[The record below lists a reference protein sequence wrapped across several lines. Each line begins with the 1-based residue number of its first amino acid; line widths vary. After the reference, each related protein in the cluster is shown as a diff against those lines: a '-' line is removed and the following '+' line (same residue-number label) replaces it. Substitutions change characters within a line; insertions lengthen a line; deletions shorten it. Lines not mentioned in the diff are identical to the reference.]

1 MTLTAPRTGSTSRSD
16 SALLIRD
23 LDEAAFARR
32 YDCDRYTATV
42 LGNRFDYL
50 VEHMSAR
57 LLTGAFSPVL
67 RDFYDLACTVAG
79 PEELGFPVPAASNGI
94 VLMAGTTIDAV
105 PTMVGEYGADRLNPG
120 DVLIANDPYRTGNHN
135 NDLVFTRPV
144 FVDGRIAA
152 FVTLNAHQLDMGG
165 TVPGGF
171 SATKQNVFENGL
183 VLSPRLLVDQG
194 RRVPETWNVIFD
206 NVRMAEVL
214 HPDMMTVCSSLELG
228 ESLVRESIERYGLAA
243 FHGAMRYATDVAA
256 ERMAVGLAELPDGDW
271 EAEHGID
278 CDGIDDTES
287 YPVHVAIRK
296 RGSRVEVDFS
306 GTHRQART
314 SVNATA
320 WEVKTAV
327 GVALKYNVDP
337 RGRFNSGLFRSI
349 DLVIPEGSVVSAL
362 PPDGAVFLYF
372 EQSQVILATVLMAL
386 EKALGERAIAGDRA
400 GTNLHTAFGAHPDGT
415 PWVSAMQCGGEIG
428 PFGANRH
435 GDADTQCMSYLAN
448 GVAPSVEAVEKES
461 PVVMLRHEP
470 VADTAGPGFHRGGN
484 AMLRDTL
491 WLTDAAHSIIELR
504 HRSVTGFGVHGG
516 GHGVNGGVWMFP
528 PDGAGHARVPGT
540 GRDSFAEGTAWAG
553 VVDEQSNAPS
563 SAGRY
568 VYPFGGA
575 NVSTPQSVLRYIT
588 NGAGGWGDPLEREP
602 ARVLVDVRDE
612 YVTIEG
618 AARLYGVVV
627 TGDPHDDPEGLAVDE
642 AATERLRAALRTSGG
657 DAPRASRSL

>member
-1 MTLTAPRTGSTSRSD
+1 MSTTTVHPARR
-16 SALLIRD
+16 LLRD
-23 LDEAAFARR
+23 LDVAAFLEQ

-67 RDFYDLACTVAG
+67 RDFYDLACTIAG
-79 PEELGFPVPAASNGI
+79 PPELAYPVPAASNGI

-105 PTMVGEYGADRLNPG
+105 PNMVAEYGLERLRPG

-144 FVDGRIAA
+144 FRDGAIVA

-171 SATKQNVFENGL
+171 SARKQNVFENGL
-183 VLSPRLLVDQG
+183 VLSPRPLVREG
-194 RRVPETWNVIFD
+194 VNVPETWGLIFD
-206 NVRMAEVL
+206 NVRMAEIL
-214 HPDMMTVCSSLELG
+214 YPDMKTVCSSLELG
-228 ESLVRESIERYGLAA
+228 EQLVHESIERYGLGA

-256 ERMAVGLAELPDGDW
+256 EQMALGLAELPDGDW
-271 EAEHGID
+271 EAEHGVD
-278 CDGIDDTES
+278 ADGIDDTES

-296 RGSRVEVDFS
+296 RGDRIEVDFS

-314 SVNATA
+314 SINATV
-320 WEVKTAV
+320 WEVKTAI
-327 GVALKYNVDP
+327 GVALKYAFDP
-337 RGRFNSGLFRSI
+337 RGRFNSGLFRNI
-349 DLVIPEGSVVSAL
+349 DLVIPEGTVVSAL

-386 EKALGERAIAGDRA
+386 EQALGERAIAGDRA
-400 GTNLHTAFGAHPDGT
+400 GTNLHTAFGAWPDGR
-415 PWVSAMQCGGEIG
+415 PWGSAMQCGGEIG

-448 GVAPSVEAVEKES
+448 GVAPSIEAIEKDS

-470 VADTAGPGFHRGGN
+470 VADTAGAGFHRGGN

-504 HRSVTGFGVHGG
+504 HKSVTGFGVNGAG
-516 GHGVNGGVWMFP
+516 SGVNGGVWVYP
-528 PDGAGHARVPGT
+528 PVDGEPVIPTT
-540 GRDSFAEGTAWAG
+540 GRDSFGGTEAWAG
-553 VVDEQSNAPS
+553 VIDPETNAPS
-563 SAGRY
+563 KTGEY
-568 VYPFGGA
+568 VYPFANA
-575 NVSTPQSVLRYIT
+575 NVSTRSTVLRYIT

-602 ARVLVDVRDE
+602 DRVRVDVRDE

-627 TGDPHDDPEGLAVDE
+627 TGDPHEDPEGVAVDE
-642 AATERLRAALRTSGG
+642 AATDALRAQLKQE
-657 DAPRASRSL
+657 RAA

>member
-1 MTLTAPRTGSTSRSD
+1 MTIIDRPASD
-16 SALLIRD
+16 SRTTPTLIRD
-23 LDEAAFARR
+23 LDEAAFREH

-79 PEELGFPVPAASNGI
+79 PRSLGYPVPAASNGI

-105 PTMVGEYGADRLNPG
+105 PNMVEEYGISRLRPG

-144 FVDGRIAA
+144 FDGDEIVA

-183 VLSPRLLVDQG
+183 VLSPRLLVSEG
-194 RRVPETWNVIFD
+194 VNVPESWNVIFD

-214 HPDMMTVCSSLELG
+214 YPDMKTVCSSLELG
-228 ESLVRESIERYGLAA
+228 ERLVRESIDRYGLAA

-256 ERMAVGLAELPDGDW
+256 ERMALGMAELPDGDW
-271 EAEHGID
+271 EAEHGVD
-278 CDGIDDTES
+278 CDGVDDTES

-296 RGSRVEVDFS
+296 RGDRIEVDFS

-314 SVNATA
+314 SINATA
-320 WEVKTAV
+320 WEVKTAI

-337 RGRFNSGLFRSI
+337 RGRFNSGLFRNI
-349 DLVIPEGSVVSAL
+349 DILIPEGSVVSAL

-372 EQSQVILATVLMAL
+372 EQSQVILATVLIAL
-386 EKALGERAIAGDRA
+386 EKALGDRAIAGDRA
-400 GTNLHTAFGAHPDGT
+400 GTNLHTAFGARPDGS

-435 GDADTQCMSYLAN
+435 GDADSQCMSYLAN
-448 GVAPSVEAVEKES
+448 GIAPSVEAVEKEN

-470 VADTAGPGFHRGGN
+470 VADTAGPGVHRGGN

-504 HRSVTGFGVHGG
+504 HKTVTGFGVNGG
-516 GHGVNGGVWMFP
+516 GGGVNGGVWIFP
-528 PDGAGHARVPGT
+528 PDDSGEAQVPGT
-540 GRDSFAEGTAWAG
+540 GRDSFAAGTAWAG
-553 VVDEQSNAPS
+553 VIDPATNTPS
-563 SAGRY
+563 PTGEY
-568 VYPFGGA
+568 VYPFSRST
-575 NVSTPQSVLRYIT
+575 VSTGRSVLRYIT
-588 NGAGGWGDPLEREP
+588 NGAGGWGDPLDREP
-602 ARVLVDVRDE
+602 DRVLVDVRDE
-612 YVTIEG
+612 YVTPEG

-627 TGDPHDDPEGLAVDE
+627 EGDPRRDPEGLSLDLD
-642 AATERLRAALRTSGG
+642 ATRALRERM
-657 DAPRASRSL
+657 RAERA

>member
-1 MTLTAPRTGSTSRSD
+1 MSITTASASD
-16 SALLIRD
+16 VARPERRLLRD
-23 LDEAAFARR
+23 LDVAAFAER
-32 YDCDRYTATV
+32 YQCDRYTATV

-67 RDFYDLACTVAG
+67 RDFYDLACTIAG
-79 PEELGFPVPAASNGI
+79 PAELAYPVPAASNGI

-105 PTMVGEYGADRLNPG
+105 PNMVAEFGLERLRPG

-144 FVDGRIAA
+144 FRDGAIVA

-171 SATKQNVFENGL
+171 SARKQNVFENGL
-183 VLSPRLLVDQG
+183 VLSPRLLVREG
-194 RRVPETWNVIFD
+194 VNVPETWSVIFD
-206 NVRMAEVL
+206 NVRMAEIL
-214 HPDMMTVCSSLELG
+214 YPDMKTVCSSLELG
-228 ESLVRESIERYGLAA
+228 EQLVHESIERYGLPA

-256 ERMAVGLAELPDGDW
+256 EQMALGLAELPDGDW
-271 EAEHGID
+271 EAEHGVD
-278 CDGIDDTES
+278 ADGIDDTES
-287 YPVHVAIRK
+287 YPVHVKIRK
-296 RGSRVEVDFS
+296 RGDRIEVDFS

-314 SVNATA
+314 SINATV
-320 WEVKTAV
+320 WEVKTAI
-327 GVALKYNVDP
+327 GVALKYAFDP
-337 RGRFNSGLFRSI
+337 RGRFNSGLFRNI

-386 EKALGERAIAGDRA
+386 EQALGERAIAGDRA
-400 GTNLHTAFGAHPDGT
+400 GTNLHTAFGAWPDGR

-448 GVAPSVEAVEKES
+448 GVAPSIEAIEKDS

-470 VADTAGPGFHRGGN
+470 VADTAGAGFHRGGN

-504 HRSVTGFGVHGG
+504 HKSVTGFGVNGAG
-516 GHGVNGGVWMFP
+516 SGVNGGVWVYP
-528 PDGAGHARVPGT
+528 PVDGEPVIPTT
-540 GRDSFAEGTAWAG
+540 GRDSFGGTEAWAG
-553 VVDEQSNAPS
+553 VIDPETNAPS
-563 SAGRY
+563 KTGEY
-568 VYPFGGA
+568 VYPFANA
-575 NVSTPQSVLRYIT
+575 NVSTRSTVLRYIT

-602 ARVLVDVRDE
+602 DRVRVDVRDE

-627 TGDPHDDPEGLAVDE
+627 TGDPHEDPEGVAVDA
-642 AATERLRAALRTSGG
+642 AATDALRAKLKKE
-657 DAPRASRSL
+657 RAA

>member
-1 MTLTAPRTGSTSRSD
+1 MSTTELASPVRR
-16 SALLIRD
+16 LIRD
-23 LDEAAFARR
+23 LDDDAFRGI
-32 YDCDRYTATV
+32 YQCDRYTATV

-79 PEELGFPVPAASNGI
+79 PPELGYPVPAASNGI

-105 PTMVGEYGADRLNPG
+105 PNMVGEYGIERLHPG

-144 FVDGRIAA
+144 FVDGVVAA

-183 VLSPRLLVDQG
+183 VLSPRLLVSQG
-194 RRVPETWNVIFD
+194 VNVPETWNVIFD

-214 HPDMMTVCSSLELG
+214 YPDMKTVCSSLELG
-228 ESLVRESIERYGLAA
+228 ERLVQESIERYGLAA
-243 FHGAMRYATDVAA
+243 FHGAMRYATDAAA
-256 ERMAVGLAELPDGDW
+256 ERMALGMAELPDGDW
-271 EAEHGID
+271 EAEHGVD
-278 CDGIDDTES
+278 ADGIDDTET

-296 RGSRVEVDFS
+296 RGDRIEVDFS

-314 SVNATA
+314 SINATV
-320 WEVKTAV
+320 WEVKTAI
-327 GVALKYNVDP
+327 GVALKYNFDP
-337 RGRFNSGLFRSI
+337 RGRFNSGLFRNI
-349 DLVIPEGSVVSAL
+349 DIVIPEGTVVSAL

-372 EQSQVILATVLMAL
+372 EQSQVILATALIAL
-386 EKALGERAIAGDRA
+386 EKSLGERAIAGDRA
-400 GTNLHTAFGAHPDGT
+400 GTNLHTAFGAWPDGR

-448 GVAPSVEAVEKES
+448 GVAPSIEAVEKDN
-461 PVVMLRHEP
+461 PVIMLRHEP
-470 VADTAGPGFHRGGN
+470 VADTAGPGFNRGGN

-504 HRSVTGFGVHGG
+504 HKSVTGFGVYGG
-516 GHGVNGGVWMFP
+516 GSGVNGGVWIFP
-528 PDGAGHARVPGT
+528 PDESGEAVIPTTERSSF
-540 GRDSFAEGTAWAG
+540 GRGTAWAG
-553 VVDEQSNAPS
+553 VIDPETNAPS
-563 SAGRY
+563 RDGEY
-568 VYPFGGA
+568 QYPFSNA
-575 NVSTPQSVLRYIT
+575 NVSTQQSVLRYIT
-588 NGAGGWGDPLEREP
+588 NGAGGWGDPFDREP
-602 ARVLVDVRDE
+602 ERVRIDVRDE
-612 YVTIEG
+612 YVSIEG

-627 TGDPHDDPEGLAVDE
+627 TGDPREDPEGVAVDE
-642 AATERLRAALRTSGG
+642 EATSALRAKLR
-657 DAPRASRSL
+657 A

>member
-1 MTLTAPRTGSTSRSD
+1 MTITTQQERAERR
-16 SALLIRD
+16 LIRD
-23 LDEAAFARR
+23 LDDRAFRSH

-67 RDFYDLACTVAG
+67 RDFYDLACTIAG
-79 PEELGFPVPAASNGI
+79 PPELGYPVPAASNGI

-105 PTMVGEYGADRLNPG
+105 PNMVSEYGVDRLRPG

-144 FVDGRIAA
+144 FVGDAIVA

-183 VLSPRLLVDQG
+183 VLSPRLLVRQG
-194 RRVPETWNVIFD
+194 ENVPETWSVIFD

-214 HPDMMTVCSSLELG
+214 YPDMLTVCSSLELG
-228 ESLVRESIERYGLAA
+228 ERLVHESIDRYGLAA
-243 FHGAMRYATDVAA
+243 FHGAMRYATDAAA
-256 ERMAVGLAELPDGDW
+256 ERMALGMAELPDGDW
-271 EAEHGID
+271 EAEHGVD
-278 CDGIDDTES
+278 CDGVDDTES

-296 RGSRVEVDFS
+296 RGDRIEVDFS

-314 SVNATA
+314 SINATV
-320 WEVKTAV
+320 WEVKTAI
-327 GVALKYNVDP
+327 GVALKYNFDP
-337 RGRFNSGLFRSI
+337 RGRFNSGLFRNI
-349 DLVIPEGSVVSAL
+349 DIVVPEGTVVSAL

-372 EQSQVILATVLMAL
+372 EQSQVILATALMAL
-386 EKALGERAIAGDRA
+386 ERALGDRAIAGDRA
-400 GTNLHTAFGAHPDGT
+400 GTNLHTAFGSWPDGR

-428 PFGANRH
+428 PYGANRH

-470 VADTAGPGFHRGGN
+470 VPDTAGPGVHRGGN

-491 WLTDAAHSIIELR
+491 WLTDAMHSIIELR

-516 GHGVNGGVWMFP
+516 GSGVNGGVWIFP
-528 PDGAGHARVPGT
+528 PDET
-540 GRDSFAEGTAWAG
+540 GEPAIPATDRASFAAGTAWAG
-553 VVDEQSNAPS
+553 VIDPDSNAPS
-563 SAGRY
+563 ADGEYR
-568 VYPFGGA
+568 YPFA
-575 NVSTPQSVLRYIT
+575 NANTSSSQSVLRYIT
-588 NGAGGWGDPLEREP
+588 NGAGGWGDPLERDP
-602 ARVLVDVRDE
+602 DLVRRDVRDE

-627 TGDPHDDPEGLAVDE
+627 SGDPHYDPEGVRVDE
-642 AATERLRAALRTSGG
+642 RATQELRARLRSEGV
-657 DAPRASRSL
+657 

>member
-1 MTLTAPRTGSTSRSD
+1 MTITDQARVERK
-16 SALLIRD
+16 LLRD
-23 LDEAAFARR
+23 LDETAFRER
-32 YDCDRYTATV
+32 YQCDRYTATV

-57 LLTGAFSPVL
+57 LLEGAFSPVL
-67 RDFYDLACTVAG
+67 RDFYDLACTISG

-105 PTMVGEYGADRLNPG
+105 PNMVREYGIERLRPG

-144 FVDGRIAA
+144 FLDGRIIS

-171 SATKQNVFENGL
+171 SATKQNVYENGL
-183 VLSPRLLVDQG
+183 VLSPRLLVREG
-194 RRVPETWNVIFD
+194 ENVPESWSVIFD

-214 HPDMMTVCSSLELG
+214 LPDMQTVCSSLELG
-228 ESLVRESIERYGLAA
+228 ERLVFESIERYGLDA
-243 FHGAMRYATDVAA
+243 FLGAMRYTCDVAA
-256 ERMAVGLAELPDGDW
+256 ERMALGLAELPDGEW
-271 EAEHGID
+271 EAEHGVD

-287 YPVHVAIRK
+287 YPVHVTIRK
-296 RGSRVEVDFS
+296 RGDRIEVDLS

-314 SVNATA
+314 SINATV
-320 WEVKTAV
+320 WEVKTAL
-327 GVALKYNVDP
+327 GVALKYNFDP
-337 RGRFNSGLFRSI
+337 RGRFNSGLFRNI
-349 DLVIPEGSVVSAL
+349 DIVIPEGTVVSAL

-386 EKALGERAIAGDRA
+386 EQAMGERAIAGDRA
-400 GTNLHTAFGAHPDGT
+400 GTNLHTAFGVLGDGT

-448 GVAPSVEAVEKES
+448 GVAPSVEQVEKNS

-470 VADTAGPGFHRGGN
+470 VPDTAGPGFHRGGN

-491 WLTDAAHSIIELR
+491 WLTDAFHSIIELR
-504 HRSVTGFGVHGG
+504 HKGVTGFGVNGG
-516 GHGVNGGVWMFP
+516 GHGVNGGVWIYP
-528 PDGAGHARVPGT
+528 PKEDGTPVMPAT
-540 GRDSFAEGTAWAG
+540 GRASFAGATAWAG
-553 VVDEQSNAPS
+553 VIDPESNAPS
-563 SAGRY
+563 PAGEY
-568 VYPFGGA
+568 HYPFDSA
-575 NVSTPQSVLRYIT
+575 KVSTAQSVLRYIC
-588 NGAGGWGDPLEREP
+588 NGAGGWGDPLDRDPERV
-602 ARVLVDVRDE
+602 RIDVRDE

-627 TGDPHDDPEGLAVDE
+627 TGDPHEDPEGVAVDE
-642 AATERLRAALRTSGG
+642 DATRALRERM
-657 DAPRASRSL
+657 RAERSTN

>member
-1 MTLTAPRTGSTSRSD
+1 MTTTTTTAGT
-16 SALLIRD
+16 AALIRD
-23 LDEAAFARR
+23 LDETAFREH

-79 PEELGFPVPAASNGI
+79 PAELGYPVPAASNGI

-105 PTMVGEYGADRLNPG
+105 PTMVGEFGAERLHPG

-144 FVDGRIAA
+144 FVDGAIVA

-183 VLSPRLLVDQG
+183 VLSPRLLVSQG
-194 RRVPETWNVIFD
+194 VNVQETWSVIFD

-214 HPDMMTVCSSLELG
+214 HPDMKTVCSSLELG
-228 ESLVRESIERYGLAA
+228 ERLVLESIERYGLAA

-256 ERMAVGLAELPDGDW
+256 ERMAVGMAELPDGDW
-271 EAEHGID
+271 EAEHGVD
-278 CDGIDDTES
+278 CDGIDDTEG

-296 RGSRVEVDFS
+296 RGDRIEVDFS

-314 SVNATA
+314 SINATV
-320 WEVKTAV
+320 WEVKTAI
-327 GVALKYNVDP
+327 GVALKYNFDP
-337 RGRFNSGLFRSI
+337 RGRFNSGLFRNI
-349 DLVIPEGSVVSAL
+349 DIVIPEGTVVSAL

-372 EQSQVILATVLMAL
+372 EQSQVILATVLIAL

-448 GVAPSVEAVEKES
+448 GVAPSVEAIEKGS

-470 VADTAGPGFHRGGN
+470 VADTAGPGLNRGGN

-504 HRSVTGFGVHGG
+504 HKTVTGFGVHGG
-516 GHGVNGGVWMFP
+516 GGGANGGVWIYP
-528 PDGAGHARVPGT
+528 PDAAGHAVVPGT
-540 GRDSFAEGTAWAG
+540 GRDSFGAGTAWAG
-553 VVDEQSNAPS
+553 VIDPTSNGPS
-563 SAGRY
+563 PTGEY
-568 VYPFGGA
+568 IYPFA
-575 NVSTPQSVLRYIT
+575 NANTSVEQSVLRYIT
-588 NGAGGWGDPLEREP
+588 NGAGGWGDPLDREP
-602 ARVLVDVRDE
+602 ERVLVDVRDE

-627 TGDPHDDPEGLAVDE
+627 SGDPHEDPEGLVLDLE
-642 AATERLRAALRTSGG
+642 ATAALRGRLRA
-657 DAPRASRSL
+657 

>member
-1 MTLTAPRTGSTSRSD
+1 VSTIDTAPQKRS
-16 SALLIRD
+16 LLRD
-23 LDEAAFARR
+23 LDVEAFRKR

-67 RDFYDLACTVAG
+67 RDFYDLACTIAG
-79 PEELGFPVPAASNGI
+79 PPELDYPVPAASNGI

-105 PTMVGEYGADRLNPG
+105 PNMVGEFGVGRLRAG

-144 FVDGRIAA
+144 FRDGRIVA

-183 VLSPRLLVDQG
+183 VLSPRLLVSEG
-194 RRVPETWNVIFD
+194 VNVPETWSVIFD

-214 HPDMMTVCSSLELG
+214 YPDMLTVCSSLELG
-228 ESLVRESIERYGLAA
+228 ETLVNESIDRYGLDA

-256 ERMAVGLAELPDGDW
+256 ERMAVGMAELPDGDW
-271 EAEHGID
+271 EAEHGVD

-296 RGSRVEVDFS
+296 RGDRIEVDLS

-314 SVNATA
+314 SINATV
-320 WEVKTAV
+320 WEVKTAI
-327 GVALKYNVDP
+327 GVALKYNFDP
-337 RGRFNSGLFRSI
+337 RGRFNSGLFRNI
-349 DLVIPEGSVVSAL
+349 DIVIPEGSVVSAL

-372 EQSQVILATVLMAL
+372 EQSQVILATALMAL
-386 EKALGERAIAGDRA
+386 EKAMGDRAIAGDRA
-400 GTNLHTAFGAHPDGT
+400 GTNLHTAFGAWPNGT

-448 GVAPSVEAVEKES
+448 GVAPSVEAVEKDS

-470 VADTAGPGFHRGGN
+470 VPDTAGPGFHRGGN

-504 HRSVTGFGVHGG
+504 HKSVTGFGVYGG
-516 GHGVNGGVWMFP
+516 GDGVNGGVWIYP
-528 PDGAGHARVPGT
+528 PTGDETRNAPAT
-540 GRDSFAEGTAWAG
+540 GRDSFRDATPWAG
-553 VVDEQSNAPS
+553 VLDRETHAPS
-563 SAGRY
+563 RDGEY
-568 VYPFGGA
+568 HYPFSSA
-575 NVSTPQSVLRYIT
+575 NVSTANSVLRYIT
-588 NGAGGWGDPLEREP
+588 NGAGGWGDPLDRDP
-602 ARVLVDVRDE
+602 DRVRVDVRDE

-627 TGDPHDDPEGLAVDE
+627 TGDPAEDPEGVAVDE
-642 AATERLRAALRTSGG
+642 AATAELRTRLRAASQ
-657 DAPRASRSL
+657 S

>member
-1 MTLTAPRTGSTSRSD
+1 MSITTEQGRAEQERSRRR
-16 SALLIRD
+16 LIRD
-23 LDEAAFARR
+23 LDEAAFRAA

-67 RDFYDLACTVAG
+67 RDFYDLACTIAG
-79 PEELGFPVPAASNGI
+79 PPELGYPVPAASNGI

-105 PTMVGEYGADRLNPG
+105 PNMVSEYGVERLRPG

-144 FVDGRIAA
+144 FVGGAIVA

-183 VLSPRLLVDQG
+183 VLSPRLLVREG
-194 RRVPETWNVIFD
+194 VNVPESWSVIFD

-214 HPDMMTVCSSLELG
+214 YPDMLTVCSSLELG
-228 ESLVRESIERYGLAA
+228 ERLVRESIDRYGLAA
-243 FHGAMRYATDVAA
+243 FHGAMRYATDAAA
-256 ERMAVGLAELPDGDW
+256 ERMALGMAELPDGDW
-271 EAEHGID
+271 EAEHGVD
-278 CDGIDDTES
+278 CDGVDDTET

-296 RGSRVEVDFS
+296 RGDRIEVDFS

-314 SVNATA
+314 SINATV
-320 WEVKTAV
+320 WEVKTAI
-327 GVALKYNVDP
+327 GVALKYNFDP
-337 RGRFNSGLFRSI
+337 RGRFNSGLFRNI
-349 DLVIPEGSVVSAL
+349 DLIVPEGTVVSAL

-372 EQSQVILATVLMAL
+372 EQSQVILATALMAL
-386 EKALGERAIAGDRA
+386 ERALGSRAIAGDRA
-400 GTNLHTAFGAHPDGT
+400 GTNLHTAFGAWPDGR

-428 PFGANRH
+428 PYGANRH

-470 VADTAGPGFHRGGN
+470 VPDTAGPGVHRGGN

-491 WLTDAAHSIIELR
+491 WLTGAAHSIIELR

-516 GHGVNGGVWMFP
+516 GSGVNGGVWIFP
-528 PDGAGHARVPGT
+528 PDAAGAPTIPSTDRS
-540 GRDSFAEGTAWAG
+540 SFSAGTAWAG
-553 VVDEQSNAPS
+553 VIDPETNAPS
-563 SAGRY
+563 ADGEYR
-568 VYPFGGA
+568 YPFA
-575 NVSTPQSVLRYIT
+575 NANTSAPQSVLRYIT
-588 NGAGGWGDPLEREP
+588 NGAGGWGDPLDRDPERV
-602 ARVLVDVRDE
+602 RRDVRDE

-627 TGDPHDDPEGLAVDE
+627 VGDPHRDPEGVRVDGE
-642 AATERLRAALRTSGG
+642 ATHQLRARLRSTR
-657 DAPRASRSL
+657 P

>member
-1 MTLTAPRTGSTSRSD
+1 MSITERIDKPR
-16 SALLIRD
+16 LLIRD
-23 LDEAAFARR
+23 LDEDAFQEH

-57 LLTGAFSPVL
+57 LLTGAFSPIL
-67 RDFYDLACTVAG
+67 RDFYDLACTIAG
-79 PEELGFPVPAASNGI
+79 PAQLGYPVPAASNGI

-105 PTMVGEYGADRLNPG
+105 PNMVDEFGLERLKPG

-135 NDLVFTRPV
+135 NDLVFTRPI
-144 FVDGRIAA
+144 FVDGAVVA

-183 VLSPRLLVDQG
+183 VLSPRLLVSGGENVQ
-194 RRVPETWNVIFD
+194 ETWSVIFD

-214 HPDMMTVCSSLELG
+214 YPDMKTVCSSLELG
-228 ESLVRESIERYGLAA
+228 ERLVLESIERYGLAA
-243 FHGAMRYATDVAA
+243 FHGAMRYATDAAA
-256 ERMAVGLAELPDGDW
+256 ERMALGMAELPDGDW
-271 EAEHGID
+271 EAEHGVD
-278 CDGIDDTES
+278 CDGIDDTEA

-296 RGSRVEVDFS
+296 RGDRIEVDFS

-314 SVNATA
+314 SINATV
-320 WEVKTAV
+320 WEVKTAI
-327 GVALKYNVDP
+327 GVALKYNFDP
-337 RGRFNSGLFRSI
+337 RGRFNSGLFRNI
-349 DLVIPEGSVVSAL
+349 DIVIPEGSVVSAL

-372 EQSQVILATVLMAL
+372 EQSQVILATALLAL
-386 EKALGERAIAGDRA
+386 EKALGDRAIAGDRA
-400 GTNLHTAFGAHPDGT
+400 GTNLHTAFGAWPDGT

-491 WLTDAAHSIIELR
+491 WLADAAHSVIELR
-504 HRSVTGFGVHGG
+504 HKSVTGFGVYGG
-516 GHGVNGGVWMFP
+516 GSGRNGGVWIFP
-528 PDGAGHARVPGT
+528 PDAE
-540 GRDSFAEGTAWAG
+540 GRPAIPATDEFTAGTAWAG
-553 VVDEQSNAPS
+553 VIDPETNAPS
-563 SAGRY
+563 RDGEYR
-568 VYPFGGA
+568 YPFSNA
-575 NVSTPQSVLRYIT
+575 NVSSTHSVLRYIT
-588 NGAGGWGDPLEREP
+588 NGAGGWGDALKREP
-602 ARVLVDVRDE
+602 ERVLVDVRDE
-612 YVTIEG
+612 YVTIDG

-627 TGDPHDDPEGLAVDE
+627 IGDPHDDPEGLKIDD
-642 AATERLRAALRTSGG
+642 AATASLRQRLGAARTHES
-657 DAPRASRSL
+657 S

>member
-1 MTLTAPRTGSTSRSD
+1 MSTTSITNDVARPERR
-16 SALLIRD
+16 LLRD
-23 LDEAAFARR
+23 LDVAAFAQR
-32 YDCDRYTATV
+32 YQCDRYTATV

-67 RDFYDLACTVAG
+67 RDFYDLACTIAG
-79 PEELGFPVPAASNGI
+79 PAELDFPVPAASNGI

-105 PTMVGEYGADRLNPG
+105 PNMVREYGMERLRPG

-144 FVDGRIAA
+144 FRDGEIVA

-183 VLSPRLLVDQG
+183 VLSPRLLVSEG
-194 RRVPETWNVIFD
+194 RNVPESWNVIFD
-206 NVRMAEVL
+206 NVRMAEIL
-214 HPDMMTVCSSLELG
+214 YPDMKTVCSSLELG
-228 ESLVRESIERYGLAA
+228 EQLVQESIERYGLPA

-256 ERMAVGLAELPDGDW
+256 ERMALGFAALPDGDW
-271 EAEHGID
+271 EAEHGVD
-278 CDGIDDTES
+278 ADGIDDTET

-296 RGSRVEVDFS
+296 RGDRIEVDLS

-314 SVNATA
+314 SINATV

-327 GVALKYNVDP
+327 GVALKYAFDP
-337 RGRFNSGLFRSI
+337 RGRFNSGLFRNI

-386 EKALGERAIAGDRA
+386 EQALGERAIAGDRA
-400 GTNLHTAFGAHPDGT
+400 GTGLHTAFGAWPDGR

-428 PFGANRH
+428 PLGANRF

-448 GVAPSVEAVEKES
+448 GVAPSVEAVEKDS
-461 PVVMLRHEP
+461 PVVMIRHEMVP
-470 VADTAGPGFHRGGN
+470 DTAGPGYHRGGN

-491 WLTDAAHSIIELR
+491 WLSDAFHSLNELR
-504 HRSVTGFGVHGG
+504 QKSVTGFGVHGG
-516 GHGVNGGVWMFP
+516 GSAINGGVWIFP
-528 PDGAGHARVPGT
+528 PTSDGQPVIPTT
-540 GRDSFAEGTAWAG
+540 GRGSFMPATAWAG
-553 VVDEQSNAPS
+553 VVDPETKAPS
-563 SAGRY
+563 AAGEY
-568 VYPFGGA
+568 QYPFA
-575 NVSTPQSVLRYIT
+575 TAKTSTPNSVLRYIT

-602 ARVLVDVRDE
+602 DRVRVDVRDE

-627 TGDPHDDPEGLAVDE
+627 TGDPHEDPEGVAVDA
-642 AATERLRAALRTSGG
+642 AATEALRAQRKKE
-657 DAPRASRSL
+657 RAA

>member
-1 MTLTAPRTGSTSRSD
+1 MSTTELASPRRR
-16 SALLIRD
+16 LIRE
-23 LDEAAFARR
+23 LDDNAFHDV

-79 PEELGFPVPAASNGI
+79 PPALGYPVPAASNGI

-105 PTMVGEYGADRLNPG
+105 PNMVGEFGIHRLHPG

-144 FVDGRIAA
+144 FVDGTIAA

-183 VLSPRLLVDQG
+183 VLSPRLLVSQG
-194 RRVPETWNVIFD
+194 ENVPETWNVIFD

-214 HPDMMTVCSSLELG
+214 YPDMKTVCSSLELG
-228 ESLVRESIERYGLAA
+228 ESLVLESIERYGLPA
-243 FHGAMRYATDVAA
+243 FHGAMRYATDAAA
-256 ERMAVGLAELPDGDW
+256 ERMALGMAELPDGDW
-271 EAEHGID
+271 EAEHGVD
-278 CDGIDDTES
+278 CDGIDDTET
-287 YPVHVAIRK
+287 YPVRVAIRK
-296 RGSRVEVDFS
+296 RGDRIEVDFS

-314 SVNATA
+314 SINATV
-320 WEVKTAV
+320 WEVKTAI
-327 GVALKYNVDP
+327 GVALKYNFDP
-337 RGRFNSGLFRSI
+337 RGRFNSGLFRNI
-349 DLVIPEGSVVSAL
+349 DIVIPEGSVVSAL

-386 EKALGERAIAGDRA
+386 EKAMGERAIAGDRA
-400 GTNLHTAFGAHPDGT
+400 GTNLHTAFGAFSDGR

-428 PFGANRH
+428 PFGANRY

-448 GVAPSVEAVEKES
+448 GVAPSVEAVEKGS

-470 VADTAGPGFHRGGN
+470 VPDTAGPGFHRGGN

-504 HRSVTGFGVHGG
+504 HKSVTGFGVYGG
-516 GHGVNGGVWMFP
+516 GPGVNGGVWIFP
-528 PDGAGHARVPGT
+528 PDEDGAPVIPSTKRS
-540 GRDSFAEGTAWAG
+540 SFERGTAWAG
-553 VVDEQSNAPS
+553 VIDPENNAPS
-563 SAGRY
+563 ADGVY
-568 VYPFGGA
+568 HYPFSNA
-575 NVSTPQSVLRYIT
+575 NVSTEQSVLRYIT
-588 NGAGGWGDPLEREP
+588 NGAGGWGDALDRDPD
-602 ARVLVDVRDE
+602 RVRIDVRDE
-612 YVTIEG
+612 YVTVEG

-627 TGDPHDDPEGLAVDE
+627 TGDPREDPEGVTVDIG
-642 AATERLRAALRTSGG
+642 ATRLLRERMSAGRL
-657 DAPRASRSL
+657 

>member
-1 MTLTAPRTGSTSRSD
+1 MSTTEIAAPRRR
-16 SALLIRD
+16 LIRD
-23 LDEAAFARR
+23 LDDGAFRDL

-67 RDFYDLACTVAG
+67 RDFYDLACTLAG
-79 PEELGFPVPAASNGI
+79 PPALGYPVPAASNGI

-105 PTMVGEYGADRLNPG
+105 PNMVGEFGIQRLHPG

-144 FVDGRIAA
+144 FVGGEIAA

-183 VLSPRLLVDQG
+183 VLSPRLLVSQG
-194 RRVPETWNVIFD
+194 ENVRETWNVIFD

-214 HPDMMTVCSSLELG
+214 YPDMKTVCSSLELG
-228 ESLVRESIERYGLAA
+228 ESLVLESIDRYGLAA
-243 FHGAMRYATDVAA
+243 FHGAMRYATDAAA
-256 ERMAVGLAELPDGDW
+256 ERMAQGMAELPDGDW
-271 EAEHGID
+271 EAEHGVD
-278 CDGIDDTES
+278 CDGIDDTET

-296 RGSRVEVDFS
+296 RGDRIEVDFS

-314 SVNATA
+314 SINATV
-320 WEVKTAV
+320 WEVKTAI
-327 GVALKYNVDP
+327 GVALKYNFDP
-337 RGRFNSGLFRSI
+337 RGRFNSGLFRNI
-349 DLVIPEGSVVSAL
+349 DIVIPEGSVVSAL

-386 EKALGERAIAGDRA
+386 EKAMGERAIAGDRA
-400 GTNLHTAFGAHPDGT
+400 GTNLHTAFGAWSDGR

-448 GVAPSVEAVEKES
+448 GVAPSVEAVEKDS

-470 VADTAGPGFHRGGN
+470 VPDSAGPGFHRGGN

-504 HRSVTGFGVHGG
+504 HKSVTGFGVYGG
-516 GHGVNGGVWMFP
+516 GSGINGGVWIFP
-528 PDGAGHARVPGT
+528 PGDDGAPVIPTTDRS
-540 GRDSFAEGTAWAG
+540 SFASGTAWAG
-553 VVDEQSNAPS
+553 VIDPESNAPS
-563 SAGRY
+563 SDGVYR
-568 VYPFGGA
+568 YPFA
-575 NVSTPQSVLRYIT
+575 NSNVSAEQSVLRYIT
-588 NGAGGWGDPLEREP
+588 NGAGGWGNALDRDPD
-602 ARVLVDVRDE
+602 RVRIDVRDE

-627 TGDPHDDPEGLAVDE
+627 TGDPHDDPEGVAVDIG
-642 AATERLRAALRTSGG
+642 ATRTLRERMSRGG
-657 DAPRASRSL
+657 R

>member
-1 MTLTAPRTGSTSRSD
+1 MTITTPETRPRQ
-16 SALLIRD
+16 LIRD
-23 LDEAAFARR
+23 LDEAAFRDA
-32 YDCDRYTATV
+32 YGCDRYTATV

-79 PEELGFPVPAASNGI
+79 PAELGYPVPAASNGI

-105 PTMVGEYGADRLNPG
+105 PNMVNEYGAERLRPG

-144 FVDGRIAA
+144 FVDGAIAA

-183 VLSPRLLVDQG
+183 VLSPRLLVSEG
-194 RRVPETWNVIFD
+194 VNVPESWNVIFD

-214 HPDMMTVCSSLELG
+214 LPDMQTVCSSLELG
-228 ESLVRESIERYGLAA
+228 EQLVRESIDRYGLAA
-243 FHGAMRYATDVAA
+243 FHGAMRYATDAAA
-256 ERMAVGLAELPDGDW
+256 ERMALGIAELPDGDW
-271 EAEHGID
+271 EAEHGVD

-287 YPVHVAIRK
+287 YPVRVAIRK
-296 RGSRVEVDFS
+296 RGDRIEVDFS

-314 SVNATA
+314 SINATV
-320 WEVKTAV
+320 WEVKTAI
-327 GVALKYNVDP
+327 GVALKYNFDP
-337 RGRFNSGLFRSI
+337 RGRFNSGLFRNI
-349 DLVIPEGSVVSAL
+349 DIVLPEGTVVSAL

-372 EQSQVILATVLMAL
+372 EQSQVILATALMAL
-386 EKALGERAIAGDRA
+386 EQAMGERAIAGDRA
-400 GTNLHTAFGAHPDGT
+400 GTNLHTAFGAWPDGR

-428 PFGANRH
+428 PYGANRH

-448 GVAPSVEAVEKES
+448 GVAPSVEAVEKDS

-470 VADTAGPGFHRGGN
+470 VPDTAGPGVHRGGN

-504 HRSVTGFGVHGG
+504 HKSITGFGVHGG
-516 GHGVNGGVWMFP
+516 GHGRNGGVWIYP
-528 PDGAGHARVPGT
+528 PDDAGAPNVPAT
-540 GRDSFAEGTAWAG
+540 GPDSFRSGTAWAG
-553 VVDEQSNAPS
+553 VLDPETNAPS
-563 SAGRY
+563 RQGEY
-568 VYPFGGA
+568 VYPFANA
-575 NVSTPQSVLRYIT
+575 NVSARQSVLRYIT
-588 NGAGGWGDPLEREP
+588 NGAGGWGDPLERDPEKV
-602 ARVLVDVRDE
+602 RIDVRDE
-612 YVTIEG
+612 YVTIGG
-618 AARLYGVVV
+618 AADLYGVVV
-627 TGDPHDDPEGLAVDE
+627 TGDPHEDPEGVAVD
-642 AATERLRAALRTSGG
+642 ADATAALREQM
-657 DAPRASRSL
+657 RAERG

>member
-1 MTLTAPRTGSTSRSD
+1 MSDTVTIETGR
-16 SALLIRD
+16 ARPERRLIRD
-23 LDEAAFARR
+23 LDEAAFREQ
-32 YDCDRYTATV
+32 YGCDRYTATV

-67 RDFYDLACTVAG
+67 RDFYDLACTIAG
-79 PEELGFPVPAASNGI
+79 PAELGYPVPAASNGI

-105 PTMVGEYGADRLNPG
+105 PNMVAEYGLERLRPG

-144 FVDGRIAA
+144 FRDGAIVA

-171 SATKQNVFENGL
+171 SARKQNVFENGL
-183 VLSPRLLVDQG
+183 VLSPRLLVREG
-194 RRVPETWNVIFD
+194 VNVPETWSVIFD
-206 NVRMAEVL
+206 NVRMAEIL
-214 HPDMMTVCSSLELG
+214 YPDMMTVCSSLELG
-228 ESLVRESIERYGLAA
+228 EQLVGESIDRYGLDA

-256 ERMAVGLAELPDGDW
+256 EQMALGLAELPDGDW
-271 EAEHGID
+271 EAEHGVD
-278 CDGIDDTES
+278 ADGIDDSED
-287 YPVHVAIRK
+287 YPVHVKIRK
-296 RGSRVEVDFS
+296 RGDRIEVDFS

-314 SVNATA
+314 SINATV
-320 WEVKTAV
+320 WEVKTAI
-327 GVALKYNVDP
+327 GVALKYAFDP
-337 RGRFNSGLFRSI
+337 RGRFNSGLFRNI

-386 EKALGERAIAGDRA
+386 EQALGERAIAGDRA
-400 GTNLHTAFGAHPDGT
+400 GTNLHTAFGAWPDGR

-428 PFGANRH
+428 PYGANRH

-448 GVAPSVEAVEKES
+448 GVAPSVEAVEKDT

-470 VADTAGPGFHRGGN
+470 VADTAGAGFHRGGN

-504 HRSVTGFGVHGG
+504 RKSVTGFGVHGG
-516 GHGVNGGVWMFP
+516 GAGVNGGVWVFP
-528 PDGAGHARVPGT
+528 PADGEPSIPGT
-540 GRDSFAEGTAWAG
+540 GADSYGDSIAWAG
-553 VVDEQSNAPS
+553 VVDPVTKAPTAS
-563 SAGRY
+563 GEY
-568 VYPFGGA
+568 VYPFANA
-575 NVSTPQSVLRYIT
+575 NVSTGSTVLRYIT
-588 NGAGGWGDPLEREP
+588 NGAGGWGDPLERDP
-602 ARVLVDVRDE
+602 DRVRVDVRDE

-627 TGDPHDDPEGLAVDE
+627 TGDPHEDPEGVAVDE
-642 AATERLRAALRTSGG
+642 AATEALRARLRMERAA
-657 DAPRASRSL
+657 